1 MKTAKYSE
9 QLQGAMVQGA
19 NNRRLEAFRD
29 TEEGFGKIKGRPNYG
44 GVGVSDSLGDRI
56 LIQQMDPSS
65 SDFR

>member
-29 TEEGFGKIKGRPNYG
+29 TEDGFGKIKGRPNYG
-44 GVGVSDSLGDRI
+44 VVGVSDSLGDRI
-56 LIQQMDPSS
+56 LI
-65 SDFR
+65 